1 MDFFTALLV
10 ILFIAATVDLIVGVS
25 NDAVNFLNSAI
36 GSKVASL
43 RTILVVA
50 SLGVIM
56 GSMFSSGMM
65 EIARNGLFNPSF
77 FTFEQVMY
85 LFLAVML
92 TDIILLDFY
101 NSLGLPTS
109 TTVSLVFEL
118 LGAAFAIG
126 VLHSFTQGLSWND
139 ISLDNILN
147 FSSAF
152 TIITGIF
159 LSIFLAFIVGS
170 LVQRLSRM
178 IFTFSIK
185 KSMKKYGAIFSGLSI
200 TIIIYFLLIKGVKGS
215 TLVSD
220 DQINWIIENTWPI
233 VFGCLVFFSIVVQLI
248 MWYTSINPLK
258 VVVLLGTFSLAM
270 AFAGND
276 LVNFIGVAIAGLSAF
291 QNWFSS
297 GVPADQYQM
306 GALAQKLASPTWILL
321 IAGLIMVITLWTN
334 AKSRKV
340 TETEVSLGRQDEG
353 EEKFKPNMV
362 SRLLVGFS
370 LYVGKLIDTLLPRR
384 WSKALE
390 KRFSKDEIENV
401 AEKDQPSFDL
411 VRASVNLLVSS
422 ILIAYGTSQK
432 LPLSTTFVT
441 FMVAMGSSFADQ
453 AWGRESAVYRVA
465 GVINV
470 IAGWLI
476 TAVIA
481 FSFSAFIAMLL
492 FKTGTTG
499 VISISALAGFL
510 LVRSHIVF
518 AKKEKKESAD
528 KKVFS
533 SNLENLA
540 QAIDES
546 KDVTVKNIK
555 MVLKVYS
562 TSLDALA
569 QEKRNAMEKSLIRF
583 KELRE
588 QYLKLE
594 NKILKYVKKMPK
606 RNLPASRLYILM
618 FNYMQDLHQSIELIS
633 ESCTEHM
640 RNYHSTPTKEYL
652 VRMNEIEKGLLHY
665 TDLVC
670 QEISSSKFKHY
681 EDVLRQNL
689 KWKTFIDQTIDEQI
703 SSLQKGDFGNR
714 IGLLQMKLLLETKD
728 IFATIQDMYNLYH
741 DYHKS
746 EN

>member
-1 MDFFTALLV
+1 MDFFTALLA
-10 ILFIAATVDLIVGVS
+10 ILFIAAIVDLIVGVS

-36 GSKVASL
+36 GSKVAPM
-43 RTILVVA
+43 RIILLVA
-50 SLGVIM
+50 SLGVVF

-126 VLHSFTQGLSWND
+126 VLHSFNQGLSWNE

-220 DQINWIIENTWPI
+220 DQINWIMTNTWPI
-233 VFGCLVFFSIVVQLI
+233 VFGCLVFFSIIIQLI

-258 VVVLLGTFSLAM
+258 VVVLLGTFALAM

-276 LVNFIGVAIAGLSAF
+276 LVNFIGVAIGGLSAF
-291 QNWFSS
+291 QAWVGS
-297 GVPADQYQM
+297 GIPPDQFQM
-306 GALAQKLASPTWILL
+306 GVLSQKLATPTWILL
-321 IAGLIMVITLWTN
+321 VAGGIMVITLWTN

-370 LYVGKLIDTLLPRR
+370 LYVGRLIDTLLPRH
-384 WSKALE
+384 WSKSLE
-390 KRFSKDEIENV
+390 KRFSKDEMEAI

-422 ILIAYGTSQK
+422 VLIAYGTSQK

-465 GVINV
+465 GVMNV

-481 FSFSAFIAMLL
+481 FSFSSFIGMIL

-499 VISISALAGFL
+499 VIAITAVAGFL

-533 SNLENLA
+533 SNLENLT
-540 QAIDES
+540 QAIEES
-546 KDVTVKNIK
+546 KDVTVKNLK

-562 TSLDALA
+562 TSLDAIA
-569 QEKRNAMEKSLIRF
+569 QEKRNALEKSLIRF

-633 ESCTEHM
+633 ESCTEHL